1 MIKRRHYYIVTEQ
14 NGKQEQSKTAAK
26 LNTGAQNH
34 HQLINDP
41 RQVEEIN
48 PVHKL

>member
-1 MIKRRHYYIVTEQ
+1 MENKNNQGIRTC
-14 NGKQEQSKTAAK
+14 AK

-48 PVHKL
+48 PVYKL